1 MERRTG
7 GYEMLDMESSESNMP
22 NGDGTEVN
30 TDQDVAAEAQGGT
43 EKPVNENKGDAEA
56 DGAGRDKPD
65 GDGEACGGKEGNG
78 SDEKDDKKRGHKP
91 EKDIAEELK
100 KLVAE
105 KTDRLQRTM
114 AEFDNFRK
122 RTEKEKDARFGMGE
136 RNVIEKILP
145 VIDSFE
151 RGFAGLDEAA
161 KEDPFVKGMDQVY
174 KQLMGILGDMGVK
187 EIPALGEKF
196 NPDLHNA
203 VMHVED
209 ENLGENE
216 IAEVFS
222 KGYSYKGTVVRF
234 SMVKVAN

>member
-1 MERRTG
+1 MIDIESA
-7 GYEMLDMESSESNMP
+7 ESSMSEEENAA
-22 NGDGTEVN
+22 EVN
-30 TDQDVAAEAQGGT
+30 EGQDISTDTQVDSDA
-43 EKPVNENKGDAEA
+43 KPSEA
-56 DGAGRDKPD
+56 DSEPMDADD
-65 GDGEACGGKEGNG
+65 GKSA
-78 SDEKDDKKRGHKP
+78 SSEKDDAPSDAKAKEHGDKKKNHKP
-91 EKDIAEELK
+91 DKDIADELK

-105 KTDRLQRTM
+105 KTERLQRTM

-151 RGFAGLDEAA
+151 RGFSGLDEAA
-161 KEDPFVKGMDQVY
+161 MDDPFVKGMDQVY

-187 EIPALGEKF
+187 EIPAKGEKF
-196 NPDLHNA
+196 NPDLHNS

-216 IAEVFS
+216 IVEVFS